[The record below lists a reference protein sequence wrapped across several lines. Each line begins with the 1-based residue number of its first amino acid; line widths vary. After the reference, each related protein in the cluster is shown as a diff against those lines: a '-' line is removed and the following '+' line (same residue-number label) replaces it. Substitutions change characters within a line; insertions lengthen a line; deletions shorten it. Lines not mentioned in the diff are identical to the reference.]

1 MLPEAG
7 ATELIFLAAV
17 ALIVVGP
24 KDLPVL
30 LRKVGQFTAKMRA
43 LAAEF
48 RSSFDEL
55 ARQSELDELRREVDA
70 LRRGDYSQPV
80 SQSLNEIDSHFES
93 LHRELGA
100 PPPTG
105 FGAREDE
112 IVAGP
117 DAPAASTEAMSVEA
131 AAAELV
137 LPKPEASPEATPV
150 APHAPAEHAPPEHA
164 PAGHASADHP
174 HATPVEQAPSHAPDP
189 AAPVPPGAPHTSEH
203 AG

>member
-1 MLPEAG
+1 MLPETG

-30 LRKVGQFTAKMRA
+30 LRKVGQFMAKVRG

-48 RSSFDEL
+48 RSSFEEL

-70 LRRGDYSQPV
+70 LRRGDYTQPV
-80 SQSLNEIDSHFES
+80 RQDLKDIDSHFES

-100 PPPTG
+100 PAPSG
-105 FGAREDE
+105 FGAREGE
-112 IVAGP
+112 IAPGP
-117 DAPAASTEAMSVEA
+117 DAPAAA
-131 AAAELV
+131 
-137 LPKPEASPEATPV
+137 LPSPEGAAHHPI
-150 APHAPAEHAPPEHA
+150 
-164 PAGHASADHP
+164 ASES
-174 HATPVEQAPSHAPDP
+174 VL
-189 AAPVPPGAPHTSEH
+189 PVPPDAAPEGLEPETEPSPHGSDHVEQSAAPSPSREH

>member
-24 KDLPVL
+24 KDLPIL
-30 LRKVGQFTAKMRA
+30 LRKVCQFSGKMRG

-70 LRRGDYSQPV
+70 LRRGDLTQPV
-80 SQSLNEIDSHFES
+80 RKDIDYHFES

-105 FGAREDE
+105 VGEREGE
-112 IVAGP
+112 ILRGP
-117 DAPAASTEAMSVEA
+117 DAPQMTA
-131 AAAELV
+131 
-137 LPKPEASPEATPV
+137 LPKPVETLSQAPEAV
-150 APHAPAEHAPPEHA
+150 APAEAAPSVIP
-164 PAGHASADHP
+164 
-174 HATPVEQAPSHAPDP
+174 EQA
-189 AAPVPPGAPHTSEH
+189 G
-203 AG
+203 

>member
-70 LRRGDYSQPV
+70 LRRGDYSQPMRE
-80 SQSLNEIDSHFES
+80 SLNEIDSHFES

-105 FGAREDE
+105 FGEREGE

-117 DAPAASTEAMSVEA
+117 DAVAPSAEAQA

-137 LPKPEASPEATPV
+137 LPKPEA
-150 APHAPAEHAPPEHA
+150 APAEPAAPSDQVH
-164 PAGHASADHP
+164 ADHL
-174 HATPVEQAPSHAPDP
+174 HADHAQVEPTKIEQAPSHAPDP
-189 AAPVPPGAPHTSEH
+189 AAPASPSAPHASEH

>member
-24 KDLPVL
+24 KDLPML
-30 LRKVGQFTAKMRA
+30 LRKVGQFTAKMRG

-70 LRRGDYSQPV
+70 LRRGDYMQPV
-80 SQSLNEIDSHFES
+80 HKEIDDHFES

-105 FGAREDE
+105 IGVREGE
-112 IVAGP
+112 VVRGP
-117 DAPAASTEAMSVEA
+117 DAPQMGAPQMGAPQMLA
-131 AAAELV
+131 
-137 LPKPEASPEATPV
+137 LPKA
-150 APHAPAEHAPPEHA
+150 
-164 PAGHASADHP
+164 AD
-174 HATPVEQAPSHAPDP
+174 TLSQAPES
-189 AAPVPPGAPHTSEH
+189 AAPLMPPPGVEPDAVPSAASEH